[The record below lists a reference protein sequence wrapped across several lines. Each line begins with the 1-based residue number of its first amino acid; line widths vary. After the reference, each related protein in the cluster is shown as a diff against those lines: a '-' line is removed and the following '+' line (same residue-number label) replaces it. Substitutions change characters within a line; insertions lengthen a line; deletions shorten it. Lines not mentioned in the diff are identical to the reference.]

1 MSNETVT
8 VQETANQEGS
18 EKGNAPLNNW
28 DAITNAEEF
37 NTESFTPKA
46 DDVKTDEVEELAD
59 EAKEDKPNADA
70 EVKDETKTDE
80 KPETEKKDTEVA
92 DETKEGD
99 KPLIEFKA
107 EDVVNET
114 ETDPAEGT
122 FLALAKAQGIE
133 LKEDSFEAY
142 QLGIEEKYN
151 AKVEEVKKT
160 TEDTVL
166 AKYSPEARATIELLN
181 SGLSLEQIYAP
192 LQEVQQL
199 KALDDVSLVRKAL
212 EEATMPDG
220 VTKMW
225 DADMV
230 EAQMEKMLEKGDVD
244 QEAKKIRRI
253 LDANEQEIKI
263 EHSQKLKQFQD
274 RKEQQVR
281 QEKQESVAQFTKAMN
296 TVSEFMGGKISEDAK
311 QAIIK
316 KQQSGAYDNVLS
328 DPKNLAE
335 FILYKEFGQKAI
347 KNIENTAFQ
356 KGREEKTKKL
366 LNIPPVTQNGGGRV
380 ITNNEA
386 NNWDALKEGFGK

>member
-1 MSNETVT
+1 M
-8 VQETANQEGS
+8 QRLRM
-18 EKGNAPLNNW
+18 KL
-28 DAITNAEEF
+28 
-37 NTESFTPKA
+37 K
-46 DDVKTDEVEELAD
+46 L
-59 EAKEDKPNADA
+59 
-70 EVKDETKTDE
+70 TK

-181 SGLSLEQIYAP
+181 SGLSLEQIYSP

-230 EAQMEKMLEKGDVD
+230 EAQMEKMLEK
-244 QEAKKIRRI
+244 RRCRPR
-253 LDANEQEIKI
+253 
-263 EHSQKLKQFQD
+263 S
-274 RKEQQVR
+274 
-281 QEKQESVAQFTKAMN
+281 EKDS
-296 TVSEFMGGKISEDAK
+296 
-311 QAIIK
+311 
-316 KQQSGAYDNVLS
+316 
-328 DPKNLAE
+328 
-335 FILYKEFGQKAI
+335 
-347 KNIENTAFQ
+347 
-356 KGREEKTKKL
+356 
-366 LNIPPVTQNGGGRV
+366 
-380 ITNNEA
+380 
-386 NNWDALKEGFGK
+386 